1 MKQRVRSR
9 LAAFLCLSILLTM
22 QNIPVYADNSVPV
35 INLGIFE
42 VEMSENSGTGGGE
55 TDEKK
60 DFTKEKGVR
69 IEAVEASYTYS
80 GEPVIPKPIISISGN
95 KLTEGVDYKVTI
107 TGNDQPGP
115 AKLIIEGLPPFS
127 GTIIQTFE
135 IRDNDISRAK
145 VNYTLN
151 ARYRNKPVELNIICI
166 HEGTTGRH
174 IPESSY
180 SVSYLN
186 NDRPGEA
193 TAVITGRN
201 GYIGEQRI
209 SYRITGVFVAQAP
222 KDDDLLTEYR
232 TVVATGTKWR
242 ISPSFNVARVRTTD
256 GSIIGVSRKV
266 DKTRSSGKNKWY
278 YAYIQAKKPGIERII
293 LDGVNG
299 ERKTYIIYAENPK
312 IIKNSLKFNDV
323 KTVSMADYITG
334 VTYLIPT
341 SVTSKNTKVA
351 TVSEDFSISVS
362 ANGSSRI
369 TLAYGKRKI
378 NTTLTAKLPAFT
390 RAKVTLKN
398 KPVKL
403 KLKNLPKN
411 ASISYNSSDP
421 SIVKINSEGFAAPV
435 SNGTVTVYARTG
447 NVTAECAVTVKG
459 LN

>member
-1 MKQRVRSR
+1 MYHY
-9 LAAFLCLSILLTM
+9 
-22 QNIPVYADNSVPV
+22 PVYADNAVPE
-35 INLGIFE
+35 INLGTFE
-42 VEMSENSGTGGGE
+42 VEVSKNSGTGGGE
-55 TDEKK
+55 TGEKK
-60 DFTKEKGVR
+60 DFTKGSGVK
-69 IEAVEASYTYS
+69 IEAVETSYTYT
-80 GEPVIPKPIISISGN
+80 GEPVIPKPVVSISGN
-95 KLTEGVDYKVTI
+95 RLTEGVDYKVTI
-107 TGNDQPGP
+107 TGNDIPGT
-115 AKLIIEGLPPFS
+115 ARIIIEGLPPYK

-135 IRDNDISRAK
+135 IRDNDVSRAK

-151 ARYRNKPVELNIICI
+151 SRYWNKPVELNIICI

-174 IPESSY
+174 IPESGY
-180 SVSYLN
+180 SVTYLN

-201 GYIGEQRI
+201 GYVGEQRI
-209 SYRITGVFVAQAP
+209 NYRITGVYVAQAP
-222 KDDDLLTEYR
+222 KDNDILTEYR

-242 ISPSFNVARVRTTD
+242 ITPSFNVARVRTTD

-266 DKTRSSGKNKWY
+266 DKSKSSGKNKWY
-278 YAYIQAKKPGIERII
+278 YAYVQAKKPGIERII

-299 ERKTYIIYAENPK
+299 ERTSYLVYAENPK

-334 VTYLIPT
+334 VTYLLPT

-351 TVSEDFSISVS
+351 TVSGDFSISVN

-398 KPVKL
+398 KPVRL

-411 ASISYNSSDP
+411 ASVSYNSSDP
-421 SIVKINSEGFAAPV
+421 SIVKMNPDGFAAPV

-447 NVTAECAVTVKG
+447 NVTAECTVTVKG
-459 LN
+459 LK